1 MRRCAVLI
9 AAAAALAGCTPG
21 TVVNTGEAPAQTA
34 TSTSTAV
41 PQYGTAN
48 LVDGSA
54 YATEVNG
61 RTGYYFSTPSGRW
74 RCAILPR
81 DKAGCQSAGG
91 LSTISVPGA
100 PTAVPDGSGGT
111 SAPNAVAVDRDHDAG
126 FIALTEPEF
135 SVDGAKP
142 LPFGKVLAVAG
153 FRCNVQ
159 QSSGVSC
166 VRELTGKGFTFSG
179 DTFAP
184 QYTDVP

>member
-1 MRRCAVLI
+1 M
-9 AAAAALAGCTPG
+9 
-21 TVVNTGEAPAQTA
+21 
-34 TSTSTAV
+34 

-48 LVDGSA
+48 LVDGSG
-54 YATEVNG
+54 YAAEVNG

-81 DKAGCQSAGG
+81 DKAGCQSASG
-91 LSTISVPGA
+91 LSTIAITGA
-100 PTAVPDGSGGT
+100 PTAVPNGSGGT
-111 SAPNAVAVDRDHDAG
+111 TTPNAIAVDRDHDAG

-135 SVDGAKP
+135 SVDGAKT

-159 QSSGVSC
+159 ESSGISC

-179 DTFAP
+179 ETFTP
-184 QYTDVP
+184 QYTDIP

>member
-9 AAAAALAGCTPG
+9 AAAAGLAGCSPG
-21 TVVNTGEAPAQTA
+21 TVVNTGEAPPQTT

-48 LVDGSA
+48 LVDGSG

-81 DKAGCQSAGG
+81 DKAGCQSASG

-100 PTAVPDGSGGT
+100 PTAVPDDSGGT

-179 DTFAP
+179 DAFVP